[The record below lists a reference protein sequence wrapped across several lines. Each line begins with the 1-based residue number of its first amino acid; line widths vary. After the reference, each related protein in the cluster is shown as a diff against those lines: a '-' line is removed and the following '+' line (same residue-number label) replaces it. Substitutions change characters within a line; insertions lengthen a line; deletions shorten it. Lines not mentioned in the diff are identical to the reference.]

1 MYEGTPDGDEDEEGD
16 IVMQEAANTF
26 EADDVI
32 NDEDD
37 KPPELSPEQLATLD
51 AAAEEEEESRLIA
64 MGVLEACA
72 RK

>member
-51 AAAEEEEESRLIA
+51 A
-64 MGVLEACA
+64 
-72 RK
+72 